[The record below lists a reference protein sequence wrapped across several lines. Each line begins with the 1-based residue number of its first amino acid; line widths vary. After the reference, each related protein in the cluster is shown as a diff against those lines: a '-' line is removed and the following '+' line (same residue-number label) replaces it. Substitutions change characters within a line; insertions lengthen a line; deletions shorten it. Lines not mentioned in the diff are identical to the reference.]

1 LLRTVDVVKSGSFPL
16 SNNTFRRGD
25 DLTLLLIGV
34 TGTEFELLEPDN
46 TVFKNKSVDEELVD
60 KLETLLV
67 LVLLFTALIDT
78 LFKGVEVVEM
88 PLTVGLVSLCWV
100 NILAG
105 NISLTGVPV
114 VVKPVHPDCC

>member
-1 LLRTVDVVKSGSFPL
+1 MLRTVDVVKSGSFPL
-16 SNNTFRRGD
+16 SNNTFKRGD

-67 LVLLFTALIDT
+67 LLLLFTALIDT

>member
-16 SNNTFRRGD
+16 SNNTFKRGD

>member
-1 LLRTVDVVKSGSFPL
+1 MVKSGSFPL
-16 SNNTFRRGD
+16 SNNTFKRGD

-46 TVFKNKSVDEELVD
+46 TVFKNKSVEDELVD

-114 VVKPVHPDCC
+114 VVKPLHPDCC

>member
-1 LLRTVDVVKSGSFPL
+1 MLRTLDVVKSGSFPL
-16 SNNTFRRGD
+16 SNNTFKRGD

-67 LVLLFTALIDT
+67 LLLLFTALIDT

>member
-1 LLRTVDVVKSGSFPL
+1 LLRTLDVVKSGSFPL
-16 SNNTFRRGD
+16 SNNTFKRGD

-67 LVLLFTALIDT
+67 LLLLFTALIDT

>member
-1 LLRTVDVVKSGSFPL
+1 MLRTVDVVKSGSFPL
-16 SNNTFRRGD
+16 SNNTFKRGD